1 MARSSAPKKYQAKEI
16 SWYNKKYSIEDI
28 AKKAIQTAKTV
39 AEFINV
45 EEKDFYLNFNGSPDG
60 DAALIE
66 NCCPIALGVT
76 SAQRIGNSVK
86 LNYFEDRTTLHAD
99 TPVNCNIRIM
109 YIKWEGTSAPSIT
122 DVLLTAI
129 PTAHINK
136 DSSDKMKVISDTVY
150 HFDEKYREGT
160 YVEFKKS
167 FKNFHLTWGEDST
180 TTKMQLY
187 RVIVQDSSVSTT
199 RFTSSHAIFVDN

>member
-1 MARSSAPKKYQAKEI
+1 MPRNFAPKKYQAKEI

-28 AKKAIQTAKTV
+28 AKKAIETAKTV
-39 AEFINV
+39 ATFINV

-66 NCCPIALGVT
+66 DCCPIALGAT
-76 SAQRIGNSVK
+76 SAQRIGNSIK

-109 YIKWEGTSAPSIT
+109 YIKWEGSTDPAIT
-122 DVLLTAI
+122 DILLTAI

-136 DSSDKMKVISDTVY
+136 NSSNKMKVISDTVY
-150 HFDEKYREGT
+150 HFDEKSREGT
-160 YVEFKKS
+160 YLEYKKS
-167 FKNFHLTWGEDST
+167 FKNFHLEWNEDST
-180 TTKMQLY
+180 TPKMRLF